1 MKNKEILREWE
12 LSYRLGMRPW
22 IAVAYSAPVAAATA
36 VFIIY
41 PIGQGSEE
49 LGPLNRKSKAYFCNQ
64 SELLKSI
71 SKIFILHFI
80 LLNFFSLFVKNTITY
95 TEKRGSFA

>member
-1 MKNKEILREWE
+1 MGREWE

-41 PIGQGSEE
+41 PIGQGSFSDGMP
-49 LGPLNRKSKAYFCNQ
+49 LGISGTFNFMNKRDKQIPKVC
-64 SELLKSI
+64 LKI
-71 SKIFILHFI
+71 GKIDE
-80 LLNFFSLFVKNTITY
+80 NKNN
-95 TEKRGSFA
+95 

>member
-1 MKNKEILREWE
+1 MGREWE

-41 PIGQGSEE
+41 PIGQGSRVPDSTIRK
-49 LGPLNRKSKAYFCNQ
+49 LG
-64 SELLKSI
+64 ELLEI
-71 SKIFILHFI
+71 
-80 LLNFFSLFVKNTITY
+80 FSLLSCLGVVKKTTNY
-95 TEKRGSFA
+95 LE